1 MSKEAM
7 EIALEALKD
16 SQDYI
21 MGRAMTVE
29 AAETL
34 EEALA
39 KQEQG
44 EPVACYEADELLR
57 CLGLD
62 PQTYRTN
69 GGAINRM
76 KVKAALS
83 HPDEY
88 PRIDSIDAMVNRFLT
103 WPVPASVHPDGISGK
118 LGRTGTNLLNADE
131 ARQMLEYVFATPP
144 AAQPKAK
151 QEQGEPVAWR
161 VRWTDGSVS
170 YREEKPS
177 DACSS
182 ECEVKALYVKK

>member
-1 MSKEAM
+1 MAIQTFSTGFIMSKEAM

-44 EPVACYEADELLR
+44 EPVA
-57 CLGLD
+57 
-62 PQTYRTN
+62 
-69 GGAINRM
+69 
-76 KVKAALS
+76 
-83 HPDEY
+83 
-88 PRIDSIDAMVNRFLT
+88 
-103 WPVPASVHPDGISGK
+103 
-118 LGRTGTNLLNADE
+118 
-131 ARQMLEYVFATPP
+131 
-144 AAQPKAK
+144 
-151 QEQGEPVAWR
+151 WR

-182 ECEVKALYVKK
+182 ECEVKALYVKE